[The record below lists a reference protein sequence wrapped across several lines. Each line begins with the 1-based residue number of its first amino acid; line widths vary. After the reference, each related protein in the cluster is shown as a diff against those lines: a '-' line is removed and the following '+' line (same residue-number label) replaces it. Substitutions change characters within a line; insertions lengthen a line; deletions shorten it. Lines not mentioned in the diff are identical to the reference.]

1 MIGWCFYES
10 MYTLLDVTKGVVKNV
25 LIGVGTEMPGV
36 LETARHV
43 AEMSRLVR
51 INGEAVVAFSER
63 LSSQGIRI
71 PSWDREHHFR
81 GSDEE
86 TLAYLLV
93 LDTLNF
99 CFWPPQGKSRWE
111 VEYRGKSFSGYYAM
125 SLSLKRALEEGIPL
139 TDAGYLAGM
148 SSSELQRILTGRGEL
163 QLMDRRVENVCE
175 LGRVLLED
183 FQGSAHELVA
193 SARKSAVT
201 LVRTLSSRLSS
212 FRDVAAYEGKKVF
225 FYKRAQLLAADIHGA
240 FGGEG
245 WGTFTD
251 MEKLTA
257 FADYKLPQVLRH
269 VGVLDYAAPL
279 AEMIDGLVYLDPGS
293 PEEVEIRA
301 NTIWAVELMRQ
312 EMERLGR
319 KLMAYEIDWILWNL
333 GQDDEFRQKPYHRTV
348 TIYY

>member
-1 MIGWCFYES
+1 
-10 MYTLLDVTKGVVKNV
+10 MYG
-25 LIGVGTEMPGV
+25 GTEMPGV

-43 AEMSRLVR
+43 AEKSRLVR
-51 INGEAVVAFSER
+51 INEEAVVAFSER
-63 LSSQGIRI
+63 LSSQEVPI

-81 GSDEE
+81 GDDEA
-86 TLAYLLV
+86 TLAYLV
-93 LDTLNF
+93 ALDAINY
-99 CFWPPQGKSRWE
+99 CFWPPPG
-111 VEYRGKSFSGYYAM
+111 RGKWEISRERSTYSGYYA
-125 SLSLKRALEEGIPL
+125 LAVSLKKAIESGMPI
-139 TDAGYLAGM
+139 TDARFLA
-148 SSSELQRILTGRGEL
+148 SLTIDKVEEILSGRGVL
-163 QLMDRRVENVCE
+163 QLIDRRLDNLRE
-175 LGRVLLED
+175 LGRVLLENYD
-183 FQGSAHELVA
+183 GRASQLIAAARGSAVA
-193 SARKSAVT
+193 LANLAAT
-201 LVRTLSSRLSS
+201 NFSS
-212 FRDVAAYEGKKVF
+212 FRDEAMYRGKKVL

-240 FGGEG
+240 FGGKG
-245 WGTFTD
+245 WGDFGD
-251 MEKLTA
+251 MEKLTS

-279 AEMIDGLVYLDPGS
+279 AERIDGLLYLDPGS